1 MMYLKNY
8 VLLIFFIFLVAC
20 ETGAKEEEKPNE
32 LTKEFSEKFSL
43 DKSWSLNVFK
53 SMPSGKVRISSDD
66 KNIYVFDSKGEIK
79 SISKNGRKTWSNKL
93 DTNIST
99 GITLG
104 FNKLLL
110 SSSNGNVF
118 CLEKSSGEIL
128 WQYSTEG
135 EILAPPATDGDIV
148 AIQNIDGR
156 VTAVDLDTG
165 KFRWDY
171 RSVIPNLTLRG
182 TSEPSF
188 YEGFLFVGFSN
199 GNLAKIEPRSG
210 VTQWE
215 IPITTSKETSEIG
228 RIVDIDGNFVFSGGI
243 AFVATFQG
251 DIAALDARSGRF
263 IWKEKTSTANDLLS
277 SRGKVILIDEKDQ
290 VIAYSQN
297 NGDLEWLNKD
307 FYLRELTSP
316 KKIKSLVVYG
326 DFQGYLHVLDTNQGE
341 QVARQRIS
349 RSKIISVSVEEET
362 VLALDSKGKLSL
374 FTLQ

>member
-110 SSSNGNVF
+110 SSSDGNVF

-251 DIAALDARSGRF
+251 DIAALDTRSGRF

-316 KKIKSLVVYG
+316 KKIKSLIVYG

>member
-1 MMYLKNY
+1 MYLKNY

-110 SSSNGNVF
+110 SSSDGNVF

-316 KKIKSLVVYG
+316 KKIKSLIVYG

>member
-110 SSSNGNVF
+110 SSSDGNVF
-118 CLEKSSGEIL
+118 CLEKSSGEVL

-251 DIAALDARSGRF
+251 DIAALDTRSGRF

-316 KKIKSLVVYG
+316 KKIKSLIVYG

>member
-110 SSSNGNVF
+110 SSSDGNVF

-251 DIAALDARSGRF
+251 DIAALDTRSGRF

-297 NGDLEWLNKD
+297 NGNLEWLNKD

-316 KKIKSLVVYG
+316 KKIKSLIVYG

>member
-79 SISKNGRKTWSNKL
+79 SISKNGKKTWSNKL

-110 SSSNGNVF
+110 SSSDGNVF

-156 VTAVDLDTG
+156 VTAVDLNTG

-251 DIAALDARSGRF
+251 DIAALDTRSGRF

-316 KKIKSLVVYG
+316 KKIKSLIVYG

>member
-1 MMYLKNY
+1 MMYLKKY

-79 SISKNGRKTWSNKL
+79 SISKNGRKTWSNNL

-110 SSSNGNVF
+110 SSSDGNVF

-251 DIAALDARSGRF
+251 DIAALDTRSGRF

-316 KKIKSLVVYG
+316 KKIKSLIVYG

-362 VLALDSKGKLSL
+362 VFALDSKGKLSL

>member
-1 MMYLKNY
+1 MYLKNY

-79 SISKNGRKTWSNKL
+79 SISKNGRKTWSNNL

-110 SSSNGNVF
+110 SSSDGNVF

-188 YEGFLFVGFSN
+188 YEGFLFVGFAN

-297 NGDLEWLNKD
+297 NGNLEWLNKD

-316 KKIKSLVVYG
+316 KKIKSLIVYG

>member
-79 SISKNGRKTWSNKL
+79 SISKNGRKTWSNNL
-93 DTNIST
+93 DTDVST

-104 FNKLLL
+104 FKKLLL
-110 SSSNGNVF
+110 SSSDGNVF

-251 DIAALDARSGRF
+251 DIAALDTRSGRF

-316 KKIKSLVVYG
+316 KKIKSLIVYG

>member
-1 MMYLKNY
+1 MYLKNY

-20 ETGAKEEEKPNE
+20 ETGSKEEEKPNE

-316 KKIKSLVVYG
+316 KKIKSLIVYG

>member
-20 ETGAKEEEKPNE
+20 ETGDKEEEKPNE

-110 SSSNGNVF
+110 SSSDGNVF

-165 KFRWDY
+165 KLRWDY

-188 YEGFLFVGFSN
+188 YEGFLFVGFAN

-316 KKIKSLVVYG
+316 KKMKSLIVYG

>member
-8 VLLIFFIFLVAC
+8 VLLTFFIFLVAC
-20 ETGAKEEEKPNE
+20 ETGDKEEEKPKE

-43 DKSWSLNVFK
+43 DKNWSLNVFK

-66 KNIYVFDSKGEIK
+66 QNIYVFDSKGEIK
-79 SISKNGRKTWSNKL
+79 SISKNGKKTWSNKL

-110 SSSNGNVF
+110 SSSDGNVF

-156 VTAVDLDTG
+156 VTAVDLDSG

-188 YEGFLFVGFSN
+188 YEGFLFVGFAN

-251 DIAALDARSGRF
+251 DIAALDTRSGRF
-263 IWKEKTSTANDLLS
+263 IWKEKISTANDLLS

-297 NGDLEWLNKD
+297 NGDLEWINKD

-316 KKIKSLVVYG
+316 KKMKSLIVYG

>member
-1 MMYLKNY
+1 MYLKNY

-110 SSSNGNVF
+110 SSSDGNVF

-251 DIAALDARSGRF
+251 DIAALDTRSGRF

-316 KKIKSLVVYG
+316 KKMKSLIVYG

>member
-1 MMYLKNY
+1 MYLKNY

-20 ETGAKEEEKPNE
+20 ETGDKEEEKPKE

-43 DKSWSLNVFK
+43 DKNWSLNVFK

-66 KNIYVFDSKGEIK
+66 QNIYVFDSKGEIK
-79 SISKNGRKTWSNKL
+79 SISKNGKKTWSNKL

-110 SSSNGNVF
+110 SSSDGNVF

-156 VTAVDLDTG
+156 VTAVDLDSG

-188 YEGFLFVGFSN
+188 YEGFLFVGFAN

-251 DIAALDARSGRF
+251 DIAALDTRSGRF
-263 IWKEKTSTANDLLS
+263 IWKEKISTANDLLS

-297 NGDLEWLNKD
+297 NGDLEWINKD

-316 KKIKSLVVYG
+316 KKMKSLIVYG